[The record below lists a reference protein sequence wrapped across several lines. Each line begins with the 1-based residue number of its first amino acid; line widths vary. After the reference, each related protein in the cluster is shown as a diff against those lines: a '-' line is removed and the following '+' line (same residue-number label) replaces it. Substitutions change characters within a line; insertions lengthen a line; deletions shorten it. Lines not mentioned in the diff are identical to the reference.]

1 MHELVVLSY
10 WREKLI
16 YLYNIYIF
24 KYLYILYFKLITIIT
39 IFGLYYTLLYS
50 NYTLM
55 SNFSFSLCLVSLE
68 I

>member
-50 NYTLM
+50 DYTLM
-55 SNFSFSLCLVSLE
+55 PNFSFSLCLVTLE

>member
-50 NYTLM
+50 NYTVM
-55 SNFSFSLCLVSLE
+55 PILVLVYVW
-68 I
+68 